1 MTHLSPLSGQ
11 LKFDANCINNSPLSR
26 LSIGKQ
32 SRALIFSLSFIAC
45 IMAHEY
51 TRFYNSEYKYE
62 TAFFCGL
69 ILSVHDIFFI
79 HDCQI
84 TRITVLVMS
93 SVKALIQL
101 LGKLMSSWRYGNG
114 KSVNKRAAIKYEEGL
129 VLLGPLHVTINNK
142 CRINSRMHT
151 SISHPQKEF

>member
-1 MTHLSPLSGQ
+1 
-11 LKFDANCINNSPLSR
+11 
-26 LSIGKQ
+26 
-32 SRALIFSLSFIAC
+32 
-45 IMAHEY
+45 MAHEY

-129 VLLGPLHVTINNK
+129 VLLGPLQSTTNVELIAVCILAFHIHRRNFK
-142 CRINSRMHT
+142 LPDG
-151 SISHPQKEF
+151 ISASLR